1 LEFEDYCQDYYS
13 EIDSV
18 VVTGY
23 EHYVAEKIVGLNL
36 NSLSDLF
43 MTKLETDDEEISGV
57 GEIIN
62 NIEIEQNVKLI
73 DIPVGVCLIRFSNGL
88 NGII

>member
-1 LEFEDYCQDYYS
+1 MEFEDYCQDYYS

-43 MTKLETDDEEISGV
+43 MTKLETEDEEISGV
-57 GEIIN
+57 GEIN
-62 NIEIEQNVKLI
+62 VEIEQNVKLI
-73 DIPVGVCLIRFSNGL
+73 DMPVGICLIEVFVMV
-88 NGII
+88 